1 METKHSALSG
11 QRDASRHAD
20 GGRIRR
26 IRPLRRRRD
35 KVTLFWVVLL
45 SVTICQT
52 AGVQSGGHNGTT
64 LLPGEDTGEVTQLP
78 EEGTGLQRG
87 PMKKTIHPY
96 PVTNLSVEAQVYNRS
111 RRLLQ
116 LAVSW
121 IPPTAGI
128 PPMDYNLHVKPD
140 EETVECK
147 AHPYYKHINDK
158 DATSTFVPEY
168 AGVMSEMKI
177 SPGCTYEIVV
187 EANPNDGKR
196 KASLNYTVPDCVD
209 GVCSCLHNKGLP
221 KPTDVM
227 VRTVAPRHVN
237 TSWYLNATAKSDT
250 GHAVNVTKFIVSF
263 GYQVHRQLF
272 NWTLARDLNY
282 THRTDVTSHHHL
294 LFETP
299 SDLMPNMTYMVKVV
313 VVDNR
318 GCQGPVSNYT
328 FTLTDQS
335 TEPNQTLWTVMVTLL
350 PVSTLLMV
358 IIFTLV
364 VIWQRPGRCI
374 HWKLGES
381 RLQPIH
387 SWHGV
392 YKAVSNDSGVTRLTR
407 NFPPHQTRNII
418 YVEKEIEEAKARGDA
433 DTFEIS
439 HDRLE
444 LGRQIGKG
452 AFGRVF
458 VARAEAIVGI
468 PGYSIVAVKKLKNKA
483 SPDELEEFLSEIAMM
498 KRVGRHPNVVTMLG
512 CCTLK
517 QPYYMIMEYVPCGDL
532 LHYLRQLRV
541 EYEHCMEGAQA
552 ASNTTQGF
560 IARYIGDQLLLS
572 DSSSSYV
579 LPNTQMSS
587 STEQTSITNTVWS
600 MLTSDGPPLTQTDL
614 PPRRKLE
621 YILDPKE
628 LQNFAV
634 QIARG
639 MAHLERKQI
648 THRDLAA
655 RNILINE
662 HRILKISDFG
672 LSRSGVYVNT
682 KHKKV
687 PLRWLSVEA
696 MRENFYSSKSDVWAF
711 GIVLWEIG
719 TLGGFPYPTV
729 SDMDLLN
736 FLDEGKRLEKPD
748 NCSEELY
755 TLMLQCWSK
764 TPDMRP
770 SFAEI
775 VSHLD
780 SVTCR
785 KRVYVD
791 FTSLKRNYI
800 FPPTEQQ
807 TDLLTNTKQSK

>member
-1 METKHSALSG
+1 
-11 QRDASRHAD
+11 
-20 GGRIRR
+20 
-26 IRPLRRRRD
+26 
-35 KVTLFWVVLL
+35 
-45 SVTICQT
+45 VTICQT
-52 AGVQSGGHNGTT
+52 AGDQYGGLNGTT
-64 LLPGEDTGEVTQLP
+64 LLPEEDTG
-78 EEGTGLQRG
+78 LQWETTT
-87 PMKKTIHPY
+87 KSIHPY

-128 PPMDYNLHVKPD
+128 PPVDYNLHVKPD
-140 EETVECK
+140 EEAGDCK
-147 AHPYYKHINDK
+147 THPYYKHIDDR
-158 DATSTFVPEY
+158 DATSVSVPEY
-168 AGVMSEMKI
+168 VEGMSEMKI
-177 SPGCTYEIVV
+177 TPGCTYEIVV
-187 EANPNDGKR
+187 EANPIDGKR
-196 KASLNYTVPDCVD
+196 KASLNYTVPDCVED
-209 GVCSCLHNKGLP
+209 VCSCHHHKGLP
-221 KPTDVM
+221 KPTGVTAQP
-227 VRTVAPRHVN
+227 VVPRYVN
-237 TSWYLNATAKSDT
+237 TSWYLSPTAKSDK
-250 GHAVNVTKFIVSF
+250 GYAVNVTKFIVSF
-263 GYQVHRQLF
+263 GHHVHRQRF
-272 NWTLARDLNY
+272 NMTLARDLNY
-282 THRTDVTSHHHL
+282 SHRTDVTSHHSL
-294 LFETP
+294 LIETP
-299 SDLMPNMTYMVKVV
+299 SDLTANMTYMVKVL

-318 GCQGPVSNYT
+318 GCQGPASNYT
-328 FTLTDQS
+328 FKLPDQS
-335 TEPNQTLWTVMVTLL
+335 TEPNQTVVVVGHASLQWTVVVTVLFF
-350 PVSTLLMV
+350 SSFLMV

-392 YKAVSNDSGVTRLTR
+392 YKAVSNDSGVTRLSR
-407 NFPPHQTRNII
+407 NFPSLQARNII

-433 DTFEIS
+433 DTFEVS

-468 PGYSIVAVKKLKNKA
+468 PGYSTVAVKKLKNKA
-483 SPDELEEFLSEIAMM
+483 SSDELEEFLSEIAMM

-541 EYEHCMEGAQA
+541 EYEHCVEGAQA
-552 ASNTTQGF
+552 AYNTTQGF
-560 IARYIGDQLLLS
+560 CPRYIGDQIHLS
-572 DSSSSYV
+572 DSSASYV
-579 LPNTQMSS
+579 QPNIQMSG
-587 STEQTSITNTVWS
+587 STQQTSITHTVWS
-600 MLTSDGPPLTQTDL
+600 MLTSDGPPLTQMDL
-614 PPRRKLE
+614 PPRQKLE

-639 MAHLERKQI
+639 MVHLEQKQI

-655 RNILINE
+655 RNVLINE
-662 HRILKISDFG
+662 RKILKISDFG

-780 SVTCR
+780 SVICR

-791 FTSLKRNYI
+791 FSSLKPNYS

-807 TDLLTNTKQSK
+807 TDLLTNSKQSK